1 MTRVS
6 ADAVDDPALG
16 LVYPLC
22 TSLSENCI
30 LAGDRWVPLAP
41 GMAAAVEIATGKRR
55 AVGFSLSPLR
65 RSAGETLRE
74 R

>member
-16 LVYPLC
+16 LVYPPRA
-22 TSLSENCI
+22 SLAENRI
-30 LAGDRWVPLAP
+30 LAGDRWAPSPP
-41 GMAAAVEIATGKRR
+41 GMAAAVEVATGKRR
-55 AVGFSLSPLR
+55 AIGFSLSPLR
-65 RSAGETLRE
+65 RSAGEALRK